1 MDGDDDYTAVFPVDR
16 PLGINLA
23 DVNDRCMVQWVP
35 RGHRAKPGSLL
46 ISVNGQS
53 VQHHGFIDT
62 MQMLARAQFPLSLAF
77 RAAPSAHSPIE
88 LRVGESG
95 AWEKLHG
102 TLSNGVLRCASSKRS
117 GASADTGAGV
127 VGGTGWDETTVA
139 VEDGGSARLRIPLRG
154 LECTVERRAG
164 QRAVTLLRV
173 PAASAS
179 PSRGAVVAAVREPER
194 PPLPIVISLEWS
206 EVLPHAAHFA
216 NGLLDKGAQRRPS
229 LVL

>member
-1 MDGDDDYTAVFPVDR
+1 MSCQASPQREGLEGDAWRGTQWHTDMDGDDDYTAVFPVDR

-179 PSRGAVVAAVREPER
+179 PRSFARASSQTCRRSARRCVRC
-194 PPLPIVISLEWS
+194 
-206 EVLPHAAHFA
+206 
-216 NGLLDKGAQRRPS
+216 G
-229 LVL
+229 

>member
-102 TLSNGVLRCASSKRS
+102 TLSNGVLRCAS
-117 GASADTGAGV
+117 
-127 VGGTGWDETTVA
+127 
-139 VEDGGSARLRIPLRG
+139 
-154 LECTVERRAG
+154 
-164 QRAVTLLRV
+164 
-173 PAASAS
+173 
-179 PSRGAVVAAVREPER
+179 
-194 PPLPIVISLEWS
+194 
-206 EVLPHAAHFA
+206 
-216 NGLLDKGAQRRPS
+216 
-229 LVL
+229 

>member
-1 MDGDDDYTAVFPVDR
+1 MDTTDTYTAVFPVDR

-35 RGHRAKPGSLL
+35 RNHRVKLGSML

-53 VQHHGFIDT
+53 VQHHGFTDT
-62 MQMLARAQFPLSLAF
+62 MQMLARAQFPLSLMF

-88 LRVGESG
+88 LRVGDSG
-95 AWEKLHG
+95 AWEKLYG
-102 TLSNGVLRCASSKRS
+102 TLSNGVLRFTLSRRS
-117 GASADTGAGV
+117 GASSDVGV
-127 VGGTGWDETTVA
+127 GSGTGWDDSTIA
-139 VEDGGSARLRIPLRG
+139 VEDGDSLRRRIPLHG
-154 LECTVERRAG
+154 LECAVERRAG

-179 PSRGAVVAAVREPER
+179 PSCGAIIATVREPER

-206 EVLPHAAHFA
+206 EILPHATQFA
-216 NGLLDKGAQRRPS
+216 NGLLEKGDERRPS